1 MAGLICLVARFA
13 AEAASDG
20 AWDVLSPLDFSPL
33 DFSPLDG
40 ASEHALPAAAAYD
53 FLDGGPV
60 LLPGELLLEDFF
72 DSRAAWRSM
81 ASRSASA

>member
-20 AWDVLSPLDFSPL
+20 AWDVLSPL